1 MLVQGV
7 QRMER
12 EKLIGS
18 SSAVCVRLY
27 AALSDR
33 TVLLVAANPM
43 NLWASGCRPAN
54 AGVV

>member
-1 MLVQGV
+1 
-7 QRMER
+7 MER